1 MQRLLLALGTA
12 LGVTL
17 LLAATASAQA
27 PSPSAASATP
37 GQPPE
42 PPAVRAPAGVPTVTA
57 THPPGYYIAVEGNR
71 VLLRTTDPG
80 GDSSTYTG
88 VIRVNGSLAN
98 VDLFQPEDPDWA
110 VAAGNE
116 INFHFQTRN
125 QVDGVSFTALD
136 TTRVTFHLYRNGHE
150 ISTRR
155 IYLGGT
161 GTHPPGN
168 PFALF
173 IN

>member
-17 LLAATASAQA
+17 LLAGTASAQ
-27 PSPSAASATP
+27 S
-37 GQPPE
+37 PE

-57 THPPGYYIAVEGNR
+57 AHPPGFYIVVEGNR
-71 VLLRTTDPG
+71 IHLRTTDPG
-80 GDSSTYTG
+80 GESSTYTG

-110 VAAGNE
+110 AVAGNE
-116 INFHFQTRN
+116 ISFHFQTRN
-125 QVDGVSFTALD
+125 QVDGVGFTTLD
-136 TTRVTFHLYRNGHE
+136 ATRVTFHLFRNGHE
-150 ISTRR
+150 ITTQR

-161 GTHPPGN
+161 GAHPPGN